1 MNFETLEASLSPVAR
16 VVLDD
21 APDVIAIPPH
31 LLGRRLLITFRPMDD
46 EGETDLS
53 AEQPTQGA

>member
-1 MNFETLEASLSPVAR
+1 VAR
-16 VVLDD
+16 VVLVD

-31 LLGRRLLITFRPMDD
+31 LLGKRLLITFRPMDG

-53 AEQPTQGA
+53 AVSSISVTESKESPA